1 MARIL
6 KAADVSF
13 AILGPEEACTGDPA
27 RRVGEEYLYWM
38 MATTNIETLNDY
50 GVTKV
55 ITTCPHCMHTIG
67 KEYPQLGGHYEVLH
81 HTELLGDLIDTG
93 RIRVESVGDMSITY
107 HDSCYA
113 QRWRGEYEGPRDL
126 LGAVP
131 GVELREMS
139 LNKKQSY
146 CCGAGGGRMW
156 MEEHAGK
163 RVNIERTDQA
173 LATGADAVAV
183 GCPFCLTM
191 FDDGL
196 KNRNREDVPL
206 LDLAEIIDRGLV
218 VEEPDDEQ
226 EEAEA
231 TAAAAE

>member
-1 MARIL
+1 
-6 KAADVSF
+6 
-13 AILGPEEACTGDPA
+13 
-27 RRVGEEYLYWM
+27 
-38 MATTNIETLNDY
+38 
-50 GVTKV
+50 
-55 ITTCPHCMHTIG
+55 MHTIG